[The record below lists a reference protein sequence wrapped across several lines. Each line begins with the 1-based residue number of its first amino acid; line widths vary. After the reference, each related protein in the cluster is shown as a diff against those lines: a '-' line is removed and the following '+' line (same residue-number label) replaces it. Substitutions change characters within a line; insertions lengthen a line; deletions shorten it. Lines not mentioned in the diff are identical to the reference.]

1 MASGGPFQSL
11 YRARLARA
19 RRRRFA
25 ENLASL
31 LAGLGFAVVAVVA
44 TRWAWGESALF
55 GWAAGG
61 WAIAAAVSVLV
72 AFVLSRPG
80 GRARRL
86 VAEASREHGLLAI
99 QNGELQAALAH
110 MRRSAAN
117 AAEDWEHSP
126 RVLADLAA
134 LEAFIEEGP

>member
-86 VAEASREHGLLAI
+86 VAEALERERGAGGALLA
-99 QNGELQAALAH
+99 A
-110 MRRSAAN
+110 SF
-117 AAEDWEHSP
+117 P
-126 RVLADLAA
+126 TC
-134 LEAFIEEGP
+134 